1 MTSMCGF
8 WKLIFLK
15 LSFPHDGVRRCSAPC
30 YSMLYVCSFFKNGT
44 GLIICMLQ
52 VIYAC
57 LLLEKD
63 AITLMSV
70 YVVVLT
76 LRTEK
81 NSILEGVFA

>member
-1 MTSMCGF
+1 
-8 WKLIFLK
+8 
-15 LSFPHDGVRRCSAPC
+15 
-30 YSMLYVCSFFKNGT
+30 
-44 GLIICMLQ
+44 MLQ